1 MLAERLEYSISG
13 DTKAALITSFLSAQ
27 STDESADEAAA
38 DANADEEYTQAELE
52 TLTVYE
58 INELAT
64 SLGYTITG
72 STKAAL
78 ITSFLEAQTAQQAED
93 IAGADADS
101 SGDYDAEE
109 LAALT
114 IAEIKKLAAELGY
127 EITGNTKAALIT
139 SFLEAQAAADDDTEP
154 EG

>member
-114 IAEIKKLAAELGY
+114 IAEIKKLAA
-127 EITGNTKAALIT
+127 
-139 SFLEAQAAADDDTEP
+139 
-154 EG
+154 